1 VLGRDDGR
9 HPHPGKPARQHRARH
24 RPGPHRPG
32 TTLDRIRNLYRG
44 TTTAGITDNT
54 TRAGPAARD
63 ALRLARRFREHET
76 MIPRFVVD
84 LAVPWTNNLA
94 ERDVRPVKVQQRTAG
109 GRWRTLQG
117 LADFAVVRSYVSTAA
132 KWGINSLD
140 AFEQLFTTGAWLP
153 PATAPC

>member
-1 VLGRDDGR
+1 
-9 HPHPGKPARQHRARH
+9 
-24 RPGPHRPG
+24 
-32 TTLDRIRNLYRG
+32 
-44 TTTAGITDNT
+44 
-54 TRAGPAARD
+54 
-63 ALRLARRFREHET
+63 LARRFREHET

-132 KWGINSLD
+132 KWGINKPRRLR
-140 AFEQLFTTGAWLP
+140 AAVHHRRLAP
-153 PATAPC
+153 PSHRPLLNSYRGGTQFSSM

>member
-1 VLGRDDGR
+1 
-9 HPHPGKPARQHRARH
+9 
-24 RPGPHRPG
+24 
-32 TTLDRIRNLYRG
+32 
-44 TTTAGITDNT
+44 
-54 TRAGPAARD
+54 
-63 ALRLARRFREHET
+63 

-153 PATAPC
+153 PATAPADE

>member
-1 VLGRDDGR
+1 MLT
-9 HPHPGKPARQHRARH
+9 ARAAGQDHIDQA
-24 RPGPHRPG
+24 
-32 TTLDRIRNLYRG
+32 TLDRIRNLYRG
-44 TTTAGITDNT
+44 TRPQRGSPTTPPAP
-54 TRAGPAARD
+54 GPAARD
-63 ALRLARRFREHET
+63 AVPRARNHDSTVRGRSC
-76 MIPRFVVD
+76 RA
-84 LAVPWTNNLA
+84 LTNNLA

-153 PATAPC
+153 PTTAPC